1 MKQKSVTLSA
11 GLAEKRQELTEILH
25 AGVATV
31 EFTKVNGERRVM
43 PCTLKAELLPPAGKP
58 LTEGKVE
65 RKENEQTLRVF
76 CTDKQSWR
84 SFRIDGVLSVTLTAQ
99 E

>member
-11 GLAEKRQELTEILH
+11 GLAEKRQELTEILRS
-25 AGVATV
+25 GVATV

-43 PCTLKAELLPPAGKP
+43 PCTLKAELLPPAKP
-58 LTEGKVE
+58 LAEGRVE
-65 RKENEQTLRVF
+65 GQENEQTLRVF
-76 CTDKQSWR
+76 CTDKQEWR
-84 SFRIDGVLSVTLTAQ
+84 SFRIDSVLSVTLTAQ

>member
-11 GLAEKRQELTEILH
+11 GLAEKRQELTEILRS
-25 AGVATV
+25 GVATV

-43 PCTLKAELLPPAGKP
+43 PCTLQAELLPPAKP
-58 LTEGKVE
+58 LAEGKVE

-76 CTDKQSWR
+76 CTDKQEWR
-84 SFRIDGVLSVTLTAQ
+84 SFRIDSVLSVTLTAQ